1 MPLFVQLPDKKGEPV
16 HHVVVSHAGLPGE
29 DDTLASSRDFK
40 RRYELG
46 CGRSEIGPA
55 GSLAEAEV
63 PPWTNRHVAK
73 GCFTIASD
81 PQD

>member
-1 MPLFVQLPDKKGEPV
+1 MPLFVQLPDKKGEQV
-16 HHVVVSHAGLPGE
+16 HHVVLSYAGLPGE
-29 DDTLASSRDFK
+29 DNTMAASRDFK

-55 GSLAEAEV
+55 SQLAEAAV

-73 GCFTIASD
+73 GCFLTASV
-81 PQD
+81 QE